1 MCSGQPALFFN
12 DKQINIIKSVSTA
25 ITETLDNNPQLVQ
38 KKNLVLN
45 ANAAKYIEASILPKK
60 HTE

>member
-1 MCSGQPALFFN
+1 MCIGQPALFFN
-12 DKQINIIKSVSTA
+12 NKQVNIIKSVSTA

-45 ANAAKYIEASILPKK
+45 TNAY
-60 HTE
+60 